1 MRYPVRFRPEVEGEI
16 RDAMDWYAE
25 RMPGLDDDLYA
36 ALLDA
41 LNTVAE
47 APLTYQRVR
56 GEVRRV
62 VLRRFPYL
70 LFYFLDEGVEPAEVV
85 VLTFLHERRS
95 PDRWPSK

>member
-1 MRYPVRFRPEVEGEI
+1 MG
-16 RDAMDWYAE
+16 WYAE
-25 RMPGLDDDLYA
+25 RLPGLERDLYA
-36 ALLDA
+36 AFLDA

-47 APLTYQRVR
+47 SPLTYQRVR

-70 LFYFLDEGVEPAEVV
+70 LFYFIDGEVEPQEVV

-95 PDRWPSK
+95 PDRWPSR